1 MTDQT
6 AQEPTMEEILAS
18 IRRIISE
25 DDAPAETAAPAPA
38 PVPVEPEPMPVS
50 PAMMDETPSVQE
62 HVAPEEDVLE
72 LTDTYEA
79 PAETIGDL
87 DVSPADPFPMEAP
100 RSEPVF
106 DAPEAVAA
114 ESAPTSAYDTLVGD
128 SAAASA
134 ASAFAGLA
142 STIRKPEPMET
153 PLVSGP
159 TIDELARALLRPML
173 KEWLDAN
180 LPGIVEAQV
189 RKEVERIARTAG

>member
-1 MTDQT
+1 
-6 AQEPTMEEILAS
+6 
-18 IRRIISE
+18 
-25 DDAPAETAAPAPA
+25 
-38 PVPVEPEPMPVS
+38 
-50 PAMMDETPSVQE
+50 MMDETPSVQE
-62 HVAPEEDVLE
+62 HTAPEEDVLE

-87 DVSPADPFPMEAP
+87 DVSPADPVPMAEAP
-100 RSEPVF
+100 RSESVF
-106 DAPEAVAA
+106 EVPADVGTPEHPSV
-114 ESAPTSAYDTLVGD
+114 PTSGYDTLVGD

-142 STIRKPEPMET
+142 TTLRKPEPMDT

-159 TIDELARALLRPML
+159 TIEELARALLRPLL